1 MKKTTSALAL
11 LIAAALSGCA
21 AHTTPASNASVT
33 EKTAQPAVSDVQ
45 QRRWRM
51 GYMKWRLARQGM
63 SCTLQAPKDLKMCR
77 AVWFTSWIR
86 KRLKRSA

>member
-45 QRRWRM
+45 QRA
-51 GYMKWRLARQGM
+51 LADG
-63 SCTLQAPKDLKMCR
+63 L
-77 AVWFTSWIR
+77 
-86 KRLKRSA
+86 

>member
-45 QRRWRM
+45 QRA
-51 GYMKWRLARQGM
+51 LADGLYEMALSRQGM
-63 SCTLQAPKDLKMCR
+63 RCTLPAPKDLKMCR
-77 AVWFTSWIR
+77 AAWFTSWIQ